1 MRGSHTIIE
10 EKTIKTIASTGNTSS
25 VTSTVTGSVN
35 ADGDFV
41 YNLGA
46 MGKLKLADAN
56 EITVGGNSAEKKL
69 VEFITDT
76 NKPADKNT
84 WFTMDRLYFETG
96 KSILKTSSQEQA
108 KNIAAILKSYP
119 PVELKLGGYTDDTR
133 DLAANI
139 KLFADRATTA
149 KEALIKSG
157 AEGTHISAEGYVPN
171 TLFVRQMIPENARH
185 KTEELM
191 LELQKNSLSATDAKL
206 QRS

>member
-10 EKTIKTIASTGNTSS
+10 EKTIKTVASTGNTSS

-76 NKPADKNT
+76 NKSADKNT

-119 PVELKLGGYTDDTR
+119 SVELKLGCYTDNTG

-139 KLFADRATTA
+139 KLSADRATTA

-157 AEGTHISAEGYVPN
+157 AEGTRISAEGYGAQYPVCAAN
-171 TLFVRQMIPENARH
+171 DTRECKAQNRSIDVRVT
-185 KTEELM
+185 K
-191 LELQKNSLSATDAKL
+191 K
-206 QRS
+206 